1 MTNSQF
7 SYEQYQQMVAA
18 AQANSNGDGTKVG
31 FMKLA
36 NDGDIAIARI
46 NIASVEEFMFASV
59 HTLNVGGRWMKVS
72 CHNPMGMNNGGC
84 PLCTAY
90 AANTKGAISKS
101 AKRIYIP
108 MMVSYRDP
116 NSATGYTAPAPV
128 VWERPAGF
136 SRELA
141 NKLMIAGD
149 MRNTLVLITRNGK
162 AGDMQTTYSMD
173 ILPETHPVF
182 KPEMIPMDFG
192 AFTNFNVA
200 RHSYWEKTIDEINV
214 YLTTGQFPERSQN
227 NTQQVNSV
235 ANVANAYGQMPNTQ
249 TTSSAS
255 YTNTTGGFTP
265 PATTAYAASVPAMA
279 QPVAPVT
286 PTTQPTVAAEAT
298 VTPTRNFTGFNF

>member
-1 MTNSQF
+1 MANF
-7 SYEQYQQMVAA
+7 SYSDYQAVVAQ

-31 FMKLA
+31 YFKLA

-46 NIASVEEFMFASV
+46 NIASTEEMNFASV
-59 HTLNVGGRWMKVS
+59 HNMNVGGRWLKVS
-72 CHNPMGMNNGGC
+72 CHNPLGMNGGNC
-84 PLCTAY
+84 PLCGAY
-90 AANTKGAISKS
+90 NANPNGAIGKS
-101 AKRIYIP
+101 AKKMYVP

-149 MRNTLVLITRNGK
+149 LRNTLVLITRNGK

-182 KPEMIPMDFG
+182 KPDMVPADFS

-200 RHSYWEKTIDEINV
+200 RHSYWEKTVDEINT
-214 YLTTGQFPERSQN
+214 YLSTGSFPERSQN
-227 NTQQVNSV
+227 NVQQTTNNV
-235 ANVANAYGQMPNTQ
+235 ANVANT
-249 TTSSAS
+249 
-255 YTNTTGGFTP
+255 
-265 PATTAYAASVPAMA
+265 YAAPQAPVYAAPAA
-279 QPVAPVT
+279 PQAAPVT
-286 PTTQPTVAAEAT
+286 PVSQPAPMPQMAQTQPVASP
-298 VTPTRNFTGFNF
+298 VPTRNFSGFSF